1 MDSIGFGIII
11 PVLPDLIM
19 QISGENLTAAA
30 RYGGWLMFAY
40 AFMQFFFAPILGN
53 LSDAYGR
60 RPVLLASMLV
70 LSINYLIMGFAESLL
85 LLFVGRIISGI
96 GASTMSTCNAFIADL
111 VELHTKLTLYLQ
123 DSLTH
128 IARRQNW
135 FSLGCFN

>member
-128 IARRQNW
+128 IARR
-135 FSLGCFN
+135 

>member
-60 RPVLLASMLV
+60 SPVLLASMLV

-128 IARRQNW
+128 IARR
-135 FSLGCFN
+135 